1 MPRTANAEARAT
13 ARALAAPGD
22 GSPGLTAPQIREH
35 LAASGIDV
43 SVRTVERWCDGLLG
57 GPGPRPAVD
66 AAPFADAVAAGLSL
80 REAEKQTG
88 VSRRTAARKA
98 AAQ

>member
-13 ARALAAPGD
+13 ARALAAPED
-22 GSPGLTAPQIREH
+22 GSEPLTTAQI
-35 LAASGIDV
+35 AARLGASQRQ
-43 SVRTVERWCDGLLG
+43 VRRWCDGLLG

-66 AAPFADAVAAGLSL
+66 AAPFVDAVASGLSR
-80 REAEKQTG
+80 REAERATG

>member
-13 ARALAAPGD
+13 ARALAAPEN
-22 GSPGLTAPQIREH
+22 GSAMTAPQIREH
-35 LAASGIDV
+35 LAATGVDV

-66 AAPFADAVAAGLSL
+66 AAPFADAVASGLSL